1 MEDKVICNKSDLV
14 NADDAIRSKLG
25 VTDTYYVSELS
36 SAIQSIETGGIVPS
50 GTISITENGT
60 VDVTQYASAE
70 VNVSSTPSLQSKSV
84 TYTENGTATITP
96 DEGYDGL
103 SSVDVMVNVASGGG
117 SGAGLKVT
125 FPATAT
131 NWGEVDPSCAFILL
145 ADGTIKSVKDYST
158 IGGKTIENVAGIQI
172 KSAIDRFVLRMTLSA
187 GGIAQFNSE
196 QGIDITSPNFVVTT
210 APNATPTPYNR
221 GRLIF
226 WWPVADTVISSI
238 EMYNT
243 D

>member
-14 NADDAIRSKLG
+14 NAADAIRSKLG

-70 VNVSSTPSLQSKSV
+70 VNVSSSPSLQSKSV
-84 TYTENGTATITP
+84 TYTANGTATITP

-103 SSVDVMVNVASGGG
+103 SSVDVTVNVASGGG
-117 SGAGLKVT
+117 GGAGFSVT

-131 NWGEVDPSCAFILL
+131 NWGMLGAGGIVQS
-145 ADGTIKSVKDYST
+145 DGTVVNMLNYST
-158 IGGKTIENVAGIQI
+158 LAGKTIHNVIEIGICGAG
-172 KSAIDRFVLRMTLSA
+172 FYFPRMTVRT
-187 GGIAQFNSE
+187 GKIMF
-196 QGIDITSPNFVVTT
+196 TYVSP
-210 APNATPTPYNR
+210 ATVQTQTLVDGESSRTYMDNGASSRFIP
-221 GRLIF
+221 L
-226 WWPVADTVISSI
+226 ADTVISAI
-238 EMYNT
+238 EMYNS